1 MHQSLRHAV
10 LALVLVLGIAGAA
23 APSHAAEPAKAAN
36 VAPKIGEVPPALLGK
51 DRKGDL
57 VDLSQYRGKVVV
69 VVSFWASW
77 CGPCLKELPQLDL
90 LQTHAGDK
98 LLKVIAVNVED
109 SNDDYRMMMRQM
121 KDFTI
126 TMTRDRDGK
135 IAAGYDIR
143 HYPNLWIIG
152 LDGKV
157 AANHRGYGE
166 DSLERIIDD
175 INRVLREQAALAP
188 AAAG

>member
-1 MHQSLRHAV
+1 MSLSFRPLIV
-10 LALVLVLGIAGAA
+10 ALGLGIAMSAM
-23 APSHAAEPAKAAN
+23 PLPAAEPAKATSTG
-36 VAPKIGEVPPALLGK
+36 PKIGDVPPPLLGK

-57 VDLSQYRGKVVV
+57 VDLSQHRGKVV

-77 CGPCLKELPQLDL
+77 CGPCRKELPGLDA
-90 LQTHAGDK
+90 LQKEAGDK

-126 TMTRDRDGK
+126 TMTRDKDGK

-143 HYPNLWIIG
+143 AYPNLWIIG
-152 LDGKV
+152 LDGKI

-166 DSLERIIDD
+166 DSLEQIVDD
-175 INRVLREQAALAP
+175 INRVLREQAALVPP
-188 AAAG
+188 AAG

>member
-1 MHQSLRHAV
+1 MQSTLRHLIVALGLG
-10 LALVLVLGIAGAA
+10 LAMPLMPV
-23 APSHAAEPAKAAN
+23 HAAEPAKAAS
-36 VAPKIGEVPPALLGK
+36 AGPKIGDIPPALLGK

-57 VDLSQYRGKVVV
+57 VDLSQHRGKVV

-77 CGPCLKELPQLDL
+77 CGPCRKELPGLDA
-90 LQTHAGDK
+90 LQKHAGDR

-109 SNDDYRMMMRQM
+109 SNDDYRLMMRQM

-135 IAAGYDIR
+135 IAEGYDIR
-143 HYPNLWIIG
+143 AYPNLWIIG
-152 LDGKV
+152 LDGKI

-166 DSLERIIDD
+166 DSLDRIIDD
-175 INRVLREQAALAP
+175 INRVLREQSALAP
-188 AAAG
+188 PPAAG

>member
-1 MHQSLRHAV
+1 MRATFRH
-10 LALVLVLGIAGAA
+10 LAFALGLGIAMSAR
-23 APSHAAEPAKAAN
+23 PLPAAEPAKAAS
-36 VAPKIGEVPPALLGK
+36 AGPKIGDVPPPLLGK

-69 VVSFWASW
+69 VSFWASW
-77 CGPCLKELPQLDL
+77 CGPCRKELPGLDA
-90 LQTHAGDK
+90 LQKHAGDK

-143 HYPNLWIIG
+143 AYPNLWIIG

-166 DSLERIIDD
+166 DSLDRIVDD
-175 INRVLREQAALAP
+175 INRVLREQAAQVQP
-188 AAAG
+188 AAG